1 MVEKL
6 FGTEVKIA
14 PVDMEEMASLP
25 EALQKWLVYPDEL
38 SSKQETLE
46 MENELLLAEREEVV
60 QYVRILKKLAVY
72 LAGKTDVS
80 AEKLNNDFFAKAE
93 KNLPD
98 YLREELGV
106 ASLN

>member
-6 FGTEVKIA
+6 FGTEVQIT
-14 PVDMEEMASLP
+14 PVDMNEMVSLP
-25 EALQKWLVYPDEL
+25 EALQKWFVYPDEW
-38 SSKQETLE
+38 SSKQEALE

-72 LAGKTDVS
+72 LAEKTDVS
-80 AEKLNNDFFAKAE
+80 TETLFETFFFKAE
-93 KNLPD
+93 INLPD
-98 YLREELGV
+98 YLREELEV